1 MCSNVCI
8 DVVRSVSFR
17 YITAGSEPQFAATL
31 HNVLVLSFPTSHN
44 KHSNVQLQ
52 LLSLSLSLQI
62 TTLHHAIKTDCGFG
76 VAAAN
81 YSCCDILVV
90 VGDLANK
97 I

>member
-1 MCSNVCI
+1 MIFYHPSP
-8 DVVRSVSFR
+8 R
-17 YITAGSEPQFAATL
+17 P
-31 HNVLVLSFPTSHN
+31 HN
-44 KHSNVQLQ
+44 KHSDVQLHF
-52 LLSLSLSLQI
+52 LSLSLSLQI

-81 YSCCDILVV
+81 YSCCDILDV